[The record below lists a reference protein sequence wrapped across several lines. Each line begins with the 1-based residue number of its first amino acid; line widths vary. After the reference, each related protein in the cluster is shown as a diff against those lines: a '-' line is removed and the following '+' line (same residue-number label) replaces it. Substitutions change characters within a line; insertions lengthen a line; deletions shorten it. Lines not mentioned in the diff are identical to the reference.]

1 LSTDIEDV
9 KAELA
14 NVFPLLR
21 DSENH
26 NAKLA
31 KILADYAAELER
43 VQEAFNEAC
52 DELNL
57 LKLPEGISACTVTPD
72 GDVFDEDSR
81 ILYSPDEARLI
92 AIRLLAAADIAE
104 GGQ

>member
-1 LSTDIEDV
+1 LNTDIEDV

-21 DSENH
+21 DSQNQ
-26 NAKLA
+26 NARLA
-31 KILADYAAELER
+31 KVLADYADELEQVR
-43 VQEAFNEAC
+43 EAFNEAC
-52 DELNL
+52 DELNR

-81 ILYSPDEARLI
+81 ILCSPDEARVV
-92 AIRLLAAADIAE
+92 AARLLAAADIAE
-104 GGQ
+104 AK